1 MFQIWFTYMWH
12 GFTPPTINY
21 ILYTLTYPSVD
32 DITTSLCKLG
42 PAAQIFKI
50 DISRAF
56 RQIKVDPG
64 DVDLLGIRFQDQ
76 YFIDLSVPF
85 GYRHGSKIFQR
96 CTDSIRHIM
105 AKHGFP
111 GLHNYIDDLIFT
123 GLPSKIHLAY
133 EFLKNLLSELGL
145 DISDKKLVPP
155 STSAVCLGILIDTV
169 DRIIAIPQKKL
180 QEIVHMCKNWETKT
194 YCSKNQLQSLLGSLL
209 YITKC
214 VKPARIFLNRILQ

>member
-1 MFQIWFTYMWH
+1 MDLSWSKGLSVNNGVDKDKYLD
-12 GFTPPTINY
+12 TP
-21 ILYTLTYPSVD
+21 YTLNYPSVD
-32 DITTSLCKLG
+32 NITASLCNLG
-42 PAAQIFKI
+42 PAAQLFKI

-64 DVDLLGIRFQDQ
+64 DIDLLGIRFEDQ
-76 YFIDLSVPF
+76 HFIDLSVPF
-85 GYRHGSKIFQR
+85 RYRHGSKSFEH

-111 GLHNYIDDLIFT
+111 GLYNYIDDLIFT

-155 STSAVCLGILIDTV
+155 STSAVCLGIQINTV
-169 DRIIAIPQKKL
+169 DRAISIPPKKL
-180 QEIVHMCKNWETKT
+180 EDIVHTCKNWETK
-194 YCSKNQLQSLLGSLL
+194 KN
-209 YITKC
+209 
-214 VKPARIFLNRILQ
+214 ILQ